1 MQKIHMATCVDHETA
16 AIFENVCADS
26 GVSVSA
32 VLAALMESF
41 LDSSGAD
48 AQKIIRRAKQM
59 RWRGRPHTE

>member
-1 MQKIHMATCVDHETA
+1 MQKVHIVACVDPEIA

-32 VLAALMESF
+32 MLAALMDDF
-41 LDSSGAD
+41 LDRSGAD

-59 RWRGRPHTE
+59 RRLGRPKSE

>member
-1 MQKIHMATCVDHETA
+1 MQKTHMVTCVDPEIA

-41 LDSSGAD
+41 LDSSGAE

-59 RWRGRPHTE
+59 RRRGRPQSE